1 MLRCEAPRCVCVWS
15 LLLLLHDPSGS
26 APTESHSCRISVSEP
41 ASDVDSISL
50 TVSTPRPNCSF
61 AVSSQDA
68 AAECVRRGAG
78 GQGAETNETGGRERG
93 KEERMDGNLTG
104 VQHVGSNEGGGVFTC
119 VLDHLEPGTAY
130 KLEIQSHRDQEAAN
144 VTLHTKPSAVSSLSV
159 TFRASR
165 SLDLSWQAGPG
176 RTQRFR
182 LQLWDLTGL
191 LRNETL
197 ESTATNRTLLHL
209 TPGRLYNVTM
219 VTEAGGLQNSRT
231 TVTRTVPAAVANLT
245 ADPGNGTGLS
255 LSWQLPEGD
264 LDALVVTLSTNGT
277 VSWEATLRPDQTEVA
292 AGPLTP
298 GSAYRVEVTSRS
310 GELMNQSKLTARTA
324 PAAAS
329 LLSLSLSPSSPG
341 GLLLSWSP
349 PPGHWE
355 SYRLLLFDGAQQ
367 LVSAAPGR
375 EAANFSFPGTG
386 LTPGRAYRAV
396 LRVESGGLTAESSCE
411 GATAPAAVDD
421 LHIRH
426 SDETSLS
433 AMWSHAPSGS
443 RDSYFLTIRHAG
455 VTMDTRELQPN
466 TRECTFNVLV
476 PGRLYTVTVTTR
488 SGTLNA
494 SVSLQGRT
502 VPMALGAVTLSSS
515 GVSRLRAS
523 WDKPP
528 GDVDSYTMVL
538 LRDSAV
544 IQNHSVP
551 VASSSLLLGGLLPG
565 ALYRLQAA
573 TVSGGLQSKT
583 TALEGRTAPASV
595 SEVTVSNSGRS
606 DALRAAWRPAP
617 GVVDSYLVR
626 LVDGSRTV
634 HALAVSRSSAPECS
648 FSSLVAGRLYAVVIA
663 TRSGGLENATVVQ
676 ARTQPETVQN
686 PTAVHS
692 ARDDFLKVYWSR
704 AAGDLDRYVVLIR
717 YNNSVLQN
725 QSVSAAHNECVFS
738 SLTPGRLY
746 TVTVETWSG
755 EYVASVSTDGRTFP
769 AAVGNLSLGNE
780 GTGELTV
787 AWSPAPGDV
796 DHYEVTLLF
805 NDVRAFPPVTLGSET
820 RRHRLTSLT
829 PGRLYKIV
837 VSTFSGPNQRA
848 QFIEGRTVPSAVGNL
863 RLAPYAGLKAPVG
876 GLLVSWTPGDGD
888 LDMYI
893 VSLSTADGVVIET
906 RPVPKHVSYLEF
918 LDLTPGHAYTATV
931 QSLSGKLNNSKA
943 ASGRT
948 APAAVTALQA
958 DNDHTARSLTVSWE
972 RPVGVYDG
980 YGLQLLDEA
989 GVLLAERS
997 VPAGRHS
1004 ERLEGLTS
1012 GRWYRVKVITLSGG
1026 VLSPEATAEGQT
1038 RPAAVSNL
1046 TVTSSNTS
1054 SLSFSWRPSQGHVD
1068 RYDLSLYSVAEATA
1082 AGSRKEH
1089 QEPVARQK
1097 AGAAADGCS
1106 FSALRA
1112 GSLYRLRVVSWSRNL
1127 SSDSSVVTRTVPSA
1141 VSSLR
1146 VQSSGRTDRL
1156 AVGWQHGDGGRSSYQ
1171 VYLYDVS
1178 GASLAAQTL
1187 GAEQTSHMFSGLVPG
1202 RLYRAEVIT
1211 HSGELTNETSALGLT
1226 APEPPTHLSVKQG
1239 PTNDTVELLWS
1250 GPASGDYD
1258 SFSLQWTP
1266 PDRLSV
1272 TQTHLSGR
1280 TVGGMYP
1287 GRRYNF
1293 TLVTIAGGGAKGGPI
1308 VSSQPIQRN
1317 VRMSPSPLRSIH
1329 CFPLS
1334 SSSLSCSWSPPLSD
1348 FDSFEVECRRHDDGV
1363 LTSSLRLASG
1373 VTAVTLDRLEAFRKY
1388 SVTVRVS
1395 SAGQT
1400 SPPETHTT
1408 VTMIDRPPVPPPSV
1422 RVSGRSAK
1430 VTSSSILFRFNC
1442 SWFSDA
1448 NGAVRHFAVIVAES
1462 EANEMLK
1469 PEQRHPL
1476 PSYRDYVSNS
1486 SVRAYQSAYFSSRCP
1501 QDANAAQV
1509 MEVNLGA
1516 GGDRLGGACDRYH
1529 DDDLYLSDSYG
1540 GFCDGPLRAKTSYR
1554 LSVRAFTRLLDENHR
1569 EVPQPLFSDTYL
1581 SPPLRTHSEPLGGVV
1596 EGLSAGMFLIG
1607 VVGAVASLLVYRQ
1620 RLRKVAVQENPVV
1633 RMSMW
1638 KEVPSSGLYLGVR
1651 NRRVTS
1657 PIKAANFESHLN
1669 KLLNDSN
1676 FLMSEEFEDLKDV
1689 GRNQTMDVARLP
1701 ENRAK
1706 NRYNNILPYDSTRA
1720 KLSYLE
1726 DDPSSDYVNA
1736 SYVPGNNYR
1745 REYIATQGPLPGT
1758 KDDFWRMAWEHGVHT
1773 VVMVTQCVEKGRV
1786 KCDQYWP
1793 SDREPLYYGDLVLQM
1808 LSESVLPEWTI
1819 REFKITA
1826 DGGSSYPRVLRH
1838 FHYTVWPDHGVPDS
1852 PQSLVHFTRTVR
1864 DHVDRAPSTGAT
1876 VVHCSAGVGRTGTFI
1891 ALDRALQQLDSK
1903 GTVDLYGC
1911 VFDLRLHRQ
1920 HMVQTEVPIVTWS
1933 TFTLSSFKTR
1943 FIKTRFIKTPFI
1955 KTPFIK
1961 TRFIKTCFIK
1971 TPSSR
1976 PPSLRPASLRPA
1988 SSRPLHQDPL
1998 HQDPLHQDPLHQD
2011 PLHQD
2016 PFIKTPFIKT
2026 RFIKTRFIKTPFIK
2040 TPFIKTRIIK
2050 TPFIRTRFIKSPF
2063 IKTPSSRPPSS
2074 RPASSRPASS
2084 RPPSL
2089 RPASSR
2095 PASSRPLH
2103 QDPLH

>member
-1 MLRCEAPRCVCVWS
+1 MLRCEAPRCVCFWS

-26 APTESHSCRISVSEP
+26 APTESDGCRISVSEP
-41 ASDVDSISL
+41 ASGVDFVSL
-50 TVSTPRPNCSF
+50 TVSAAGPNCSL

-68 AAECVRRGAG
+68 AAECMRRGAG
-78 GQGAETNETGGRERG
+78 GEGAETNETGGRERA
-93 KEERMDGNLTG
+93 EEEKMGGNLTG
-104 VQHVGSNEGGGVFTC
+104 VQHNEGGGVFTC

-144 VTLHTKPSAVSSLSV
+144 VTLHTKPAAVSGLSV
-159 TFRASR
+159 TSRASR
-165 SLDLSWQAGPG
+165 SLGLSWQAGPG

-182 LQLWDLTGL
+182 LQLWDVTGL

-197 ESTATNRTLLHL
+197 ESTATQRTLFDL

-231 TVTRTVPAAVANLT
+231 TAARTVPAAVANLT
-245 ADPGNGTGLS
+245 AEPGNGTGLL
-255 LSWQLPEGD
+255 LSWQLAEGD

-277 VSWEATLRPDQTEVA
+277 SSWEATLRPNETEVA
-292 AGPLTP
+292 VNPLTS

-310 GELMNQSKLTARTA
+310 GELTSQSEITARTA

-355 SYRLLLFDGAQQ
+355 GYRLLLFDGSQQ
-367 LVSAAPGR
+367 IVSAAAGR

-386 LTPGRAYRAV
+386 LTPGRRYRAV
-396 LRVESGGLTAESSCE
+396 LRVESGGLMAESSCD

-443 RDSYFLTIRHAG
+443 RDGYFLTISHGG
-455 VTMDTRELQPN
+455 VTIATREVHSD
-466 TRECTFNVLV
+466 TRECTFNVLQ
-476 PGRLYTVTVTTR
+476 PGRQYTITVTTR
-488 SGTLNA
+488 SGMLNT

-502 VPMALGAVTLSSS
+502 VPMALHAITLTSS
-515 GVSRLRAS
+515 GVSSLRAS
-523 WDKPP
+523 WEKPP
-528 GDVDSYTMVL
+528 GDVDSYTMTL
-538 LRDSAV
+538 LRDSVV
-544 IQNHSVP
+544 IQNYSVP
-551 VASSSLLLGGLLPG
+551 VTSSSLLLGGLIPG
-565 ALYRLQAA
+565 AIYSLQAA
-573 TVSGGLQSKT
+573 TVSGRLQSKST
-583 TALEGRTAPASV
+583 TLEGRTAPASV
-595 SEVTVSNSGRS
+595 SEVTVSNGGRS
-606 DALRAAWRPAP
+606 DTLQSSWRPAL

-626 LVDGSRTV
+626 LMDASRTV
-634 HALAVSRSSAPECS
+634 HTLVVSRSSAPECS
-648 FSSLVAGRLYAVVIA
+648 FSSLVAGRLYSVVIT
-663 TRSGGLENATVVQ
+663 TRSGALENATEVQ
-676 ARTQPETVQN
+676 ARTQPATVQN

-692 ARDDFLKVYWSR
+692 ARDGFLKVYWSR

-717 YNNSVLQN
+717 YKNSVLQN

-738 SLTPGRLY
+738 SLLPGRLY

-755 EYVASVSTDGRTFP
+755 EYVVSVSTDGRTFP

-780 GTGELTV
+780 GTGELTIM
-787 AWSPAPGDV
+787 WSPAPGDV

-805 NDVRAFPPVTLGSET
+805 NDIRAFPPITLGSET

-829 PGRLYKIV
+829 PGRLYKVV

-863 RLAPYAGLKAPVG
+863 RLAPWAGPKAPVG

-906 RPVPKHVSYLEF
+906 RPVPKHVSSLDF
-918 LDLTPGHAYTATV
+918 LDLTPGHAYTVTV
-931 QSLSGKLNNSKA
+931 QSLSGKLNNSEA

-948 APAAVTALQA
+948 APARVTALQA
-958 DNDHTARSLTVSWE
+958 DNDHTAHSLTVSWE

-980 YGLQLLDEA
+980 YALQLLDEA

-997 VPAGRHS
+997 PPAGRHS

-1012 GRWYRVKVITLSGG
+1012 GRWYRVKVVTLSGG
-1026 VLSPEATAEGQT
+1026 VPSPEATAEGQT

-1046 TVTSSNTS
+1046 NVTSSNTS

-1068 RYDLSLYSVAEATA
+1068 NYDLSLYSVAEATA
-1082 AGSRKEH
+1082 SQGPEAAGSRKDYE
-1089 QEPVARQK
+1089 QLVARQK
-1097 AGAAADGCS
+1097 VGAAAGGCC

-1127 SSDSSVVTRTVPSA
+1127 SSDSSVLTRTVPSA

-1156 AVGWQHGDGGRSSYQ
+1156 AVSWQHADGGRNSYQ
-1171 VYLYDVS
+1171 VFLYDVS

-1202 RLYRAEVIT
+1202 RLYRAEVVT
-1211 HSGELTNETSALGLT
+1211 RSGELTNKMSALGLT
-1226 APEPPTHLSVKQG
+1226 APQPPTHLSVKQG
-1239 PTNDTVELLWS
+1239 PTNHSVELSWS
-1250 GPASGDYD
+1250 GPASGDFD

-1272 TQTHLSGR
+1272 TQTHLTGR

-1293 TLVTIAGGGAKGGPI
+1293 SVATIAGGGAKGGPI
-1308 VSSQPIQRN
+1308 ESSQPIQRN
-1317 VRMSPSPLRSIH
+1317 VRTSPSPLKSIH

-1348 FDSFEVECRRHDDGV
+1348 FDSFEVECRRHDDGE
-1363 LTSSLRLASG
+1363 LTSALRLVNG
-1373 VTAVTLDRLEAFRKY
+1373 VTAVTLDRLEAYRKY

-1395 SAGQT
+1395 SAGHA

-1422 RVSGRSAK
+1422 RVSERSAK

-1448 NGAVRHFAVIVAES
+1448 NGAVRFFAVIVAES
-1462 EANEMLK
+1462 DANEMLK

-1476 PSYRDYVSNS
+1476 PSYRDYVSNA
-1486 SVRAYQSAYFSSRCP
+1486 SVRAFQTASFSSRCP
-1501 QDANAAQV
+1501 QDASAGQV

-1529 DDDLYLSDSYG
+1529 DDDPYLSDSYG

-1607 VVGAVASLLVYRQ
+1607 VMGAVASLLVYRQ

-1633 RMSMW
+1633 RMSLW

-1651 NRRVTS
+1651 SNRRVTS

-1669 KLLNDSN
+1669 KLLSDSN

-1726 DDPSSDYVNA
+1726 DDPSSDYINA
-1736 SYVPGNNYR
+1736 SYVPGNNFR

-1786 KCDQYWP
+1786 KCDPYWP
-1793 SDREPLYYGDLVLQM
+1793 SDQEPLYYGDLVLQM

-1826 DGGSSYPRVLRH
+1826 EGGSSYPRVLRH

-1920 HMVQTEVPIVTWS
+1920 HMVQTECQY
-1933 TFTLSSFKTR
+1933 SF
-1943 FIKTRFIKTPFI
+1943 
-1955 KTPFIK
+1955 
-1961 TRFIKTCFIK
+1961 
-1971 TPSSR
+1971 
-1976 PPSLRPASLRPA
+1976 
-1988 SSRPLHQDPL
+1988 LHQCVRDVLRARKQRGEQQAPL
-1998 HQDPLHQDPLHQD
+1998 CPVYENFNPEW
-2011 PLHQD
+2011 
-2016 PFIKTPFIKT
+2016 
-2026 RFIKTRFIKTPFIK
+2026 
-2040 TPFIKTRIIK
+2040 
-2050 TPFIRTRFIKSPF
+2050 
-2063 IKTPSSRPPSS
+2063 SRGSVFS
-2074 RPASSRPASS
+2074 GR
-2084 RPPSL
+2084 
-2089 RPASSR
+2089 
-2095 PASSRPLH
+2095 
-2103 QDPLH
+2103 